1 MAKMSIKS
9 IAETL
14 QISTATVS
22 YILNGKSKE
31 KRISNELSQRVL
43 KYAEEHNY
51 QPNQL
56 AKSLRLGKSQI
67 ICLMVED
74 IADTYFAT
82 VAGHI
87 EELAYNEGYKIVYCS
102 TKNDT
107 KKTKE
112 LISMFRN
119 RNIDGYIIAPPI
131 GIESDI
137 QSLLNDGIPVVC
149 FDRFCGD
156 DASYIGL
163 DNFGGAFQ
171 ATEHLIKNNF
181 KNILFCTLESEQNQM
196 LERLEGY
203 EKAIANANLQSH
215 VLKIPYNKAIANDI
229 EEEIENTLSQ
239 NKQID
244 AIFFATNYLAING
257 LSLLKKKEI
266 KIGKK
271 IGVLAFDDID
281 LFRVYQPSIT
291 TVTQPTAEIAVT
303 LIRMLLGY
311 LSNKSVCKPNTV
323 ILPPKIMIRES
334 SSKLV

>member
-43 KYAEEHNY
+43 KYAEDHNY
-51 QPNQL
+51 HPNQL

-87 EELAYNEGYKIVYCS
+87 EELAYREGYKIVYCS

-137 QSLLNDGIPVVC
+137 QSLLNDGIPVIC

-171 ATEHLIKNNF
+171 ATEHLINRNF
-181 KNILFCTLESEQNQM
+181 KNILFCTLESMQNQM

-203 EKAIANANLQSH
+203 EKAIVNANLQSH

-291 TVTQPTAEIAVT
+291 AVSQPIDQIASAVIK
-303 LIRMLLGY
+303 LLLGHLSDTTSFIPQKHY
-311 LSNKSVCKPNTV
+311 LPANLIT
-323 ILPPKIMIRES
+323 RES
-334 SSKLV
+334 SLPL